1 MNISPISFNGIP
13 TGPKPLS
20 KTVKKTELAGLPIER
35 YKTQSKIALEKE
47 MEYCRELL
55 KENPTN
61 EVFRTIY
68 NECVARLKAFKK

>member
-13 TGPKPLS
+13 TGPKPIS
-20 KTVKKTELAGLPIER
+20 KAVKKAELAGLPIEG
-35 YKTQSKIALEKE
+35 YKGQSKIALEKE